1 MLDKTQENKNKERKI
16 ILLSQIKSDKKN
28 YSRKGTIPKSEEG
41 RNFRYELGLNKISNT
56 NDEKIGNNL
65 SKLDSMILY
74 KDKIKNFQKKK
85 DYSSSDMLTCSA
97 DCNDKTNDSRC
108 FVNMKMKA
116 KMNSASKGSSMLSKI
131 IGLSNIKV
139 KKKKAKKVT
148 FKKNF
153 VTYVDIESFK
163 KYNMENFCFNAND
176 KIEEKCTCFIF

>member
-1 MLDKTQENKNKERKI
+1 MLDKTLENKNKERKI
-16 ILLSQIKSDKKN
+16 ILLSQIKSDKKS
-28 YSRKGTIPKSEEG
+28 YSRKGTVPKSEER
-41 RNFRYELGLNKISNT
+41 RNFRYELGLKKISNT
-56 NDEKIGNNL
+56 NDENIGHNL
-65 SKLDSMILY
+65 GKLDSMIFY

-108 FVNMKMKA
+108 LVNMKMKT
-116 KMNSASKGSSMLSKI
+116 KMNSTSKGSMLSKI

-139 KKKKAKKVT
+139 KKKKTKKVT
-148 FKKNF
+148 FKKKF

-163 KYNMENFCFNAND
+163 KYNMENFCSNAKD